1 MKKILLIISL
11 VLFSTVVKAD
21 LTGKKVFCESNQ
33 PNDLE
38 KGFLSSKAPL
48 AKIIL
53 GLELGDIVEWDTAGF
68 IREIKII
75 GVKQMEVQ

>member
-38 KGFLSSKAPL
+38 KG
-48 AKIIL
+48 
-53 GLELGDIVEWDTAGF
+53 GF
-68 IREIKII
+68 V
-75 GVKQMEVQ
+75 GFTF